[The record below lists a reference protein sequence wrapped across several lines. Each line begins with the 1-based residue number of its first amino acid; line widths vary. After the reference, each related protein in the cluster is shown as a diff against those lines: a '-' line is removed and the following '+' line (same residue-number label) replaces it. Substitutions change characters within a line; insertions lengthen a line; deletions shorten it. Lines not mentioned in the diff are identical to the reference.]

1 MPATPATTEESHNT
15 EEQQNIKTHYCPA
28 IAFWPVDKPR
38 PISDMKG
45 VFSFFDFNFR

>member
-1 MPATPATTEESHNT
+1 MLSQTRL
-15 EEQQNIKTHYCPA
+15 HYCPA